1 MIQTIQQ
8 KYNKDLLKQLETE
21 TFEGRI
27 VVVNNQM
34 DMKKAVEYLKL
45 HDLLGI
51 DTETKPSFKKGHVN
65 KVAILQIATLD
76 TAFIFQLKF
85 TELSDE
91 LIALLEDENIC
102 KVGLSLKDDIH
113 MLRQRHDFKPGYFV
127 DIQQLVKNLGI
138 EDMSLQKIYA
148 NIFDKRISKRKQLS
162 NWNADILDE
171 GQKKYAALDAVA
183 CLRIFLKVREL
194 LKNDNYTIIPSP
206 DESQPHKDIDNLDN
220 TRMF

>member
-1 MIQTIQQ
+1 MKQAIQQ
-8 KYNKDLLKQLETE
+8 KYNKELLKQLENE
-21 TFEGRI
+21 TFVGRI
-27 VVVNNQM
+27 VVVNNLI
-34 DMKKAVEYLKL
+34 DLKKAVDYLKMQ
-45 HDLLGI
+45 DLLGI

-91 LIALLEDENIC
+91 LIGLLEDEHIC

-113 MLRQRHDFKPGYFV
+113 MLRQRHGFTPGNFI
-127 DIQQLVKNLGI
+127 DIQELVKKLGI

-148 NIFDKRISKRKQLS
+148 NLFDKKISKRKQLS
-162 NWNADILDE
+162 NWNADILDD

-194 LKNDNYTIIPSP
+194 IKNDNYTIIPSP
-206 DESQPHKDIDNLDN
+206 DDSQLSLDNLEN
-220 TRMF
+220 NRML